1 MDFLSSVRVFFF
13 PDSSRPIRALAGE
26 VARGV
31 RAGRVLTKCWQP
43 VLYDASIDVGYA
55 SPPLRW
61 ESGNTGSGAVRGFG
75 SRDVGSGLEA
85 TREGRAGLGRVA
97 HLSVAP

>member
-61 ESGNTGSGAVRGFG
+61 ELEITGSGAVHGFG
-75 SRDVGSGLEA
+75 SGVVGSGLFLA
-85 TREGRAGLGRVA
+85 GSEGAGGVA